1 LPVGLGSAVLAL
13 LLIAGVIRVQQRR
26 PCALDNAP
34 NQPPSDSAQAIRE
47 TIMRGLLT
55 AAILSAAVALL
66 GGCNTMQGLGQD
78 FQKLG
83 EAIEGEAEDN

>member
-1 LPVGLGSAVLAL
+1 
-13 LLIAGVIRVQQRR
+13 
-26 PCALDNAP
+26 
-34 NQPPSDSAQAIRE
+34 
-47 TIMRGLLT
+47 MRGLLT